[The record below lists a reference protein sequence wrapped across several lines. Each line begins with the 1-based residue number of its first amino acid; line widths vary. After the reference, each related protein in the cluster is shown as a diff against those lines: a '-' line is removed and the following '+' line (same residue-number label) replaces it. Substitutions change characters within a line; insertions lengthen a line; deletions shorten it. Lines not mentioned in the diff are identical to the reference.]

1 MEKSILLSF
10 ELDGT
15 KYELVNNRNVLRN
28 AAKKERKLFDD
39 LLKKDEKAMSFID
52 IIDESENNHIIYK
65 TLFAYALLEN
75 NDDMLFDSACDIF
88 EVLWYN
94 LDVDTKKTF
103 AEKLMSLLNNEDF
116 IKGSNRRVAT
126 IKMNF

>member
-52 IIDESENNHIIYK
+52 IIDEGENNHIIYK

-75 NDDMLFDSACDIF
+75 NDDMLFEAACDIF